1 MQLPVA
7 LTYENFD
14 SETWFEDESG
24 RRSNMPVGVMQI
36 EEELSQVLP
45 QKGMMLT
52 IGTFDGVHV
61 GHKYLIAQLRAY
73 ARIQNLLSG
82 VITFKQNP
90 KMVVNPQSRIMSLTS
105 ITHRVDLLKQE
116 GVDYVIPLSF
126 TPEVAELSAREF
138 VSLLKRYLKMKG
150 LVVGYDF
157 ALGKNKEGDYEEI
170 CKIGEEMNFQVIE
183 ACCRRMRGEIVSSTA
198 IRNVL
203 THGDRATAVEML
215 GWNKEK
221 DISRICQ

>member
-1 MQLPVA
+1 
-7 LTYENFD
+7 
-14 SETWFEDESG
+14 
-24 RRSNMPVGVMQI
+24 MQI

-150 LVVGYDF
+150 LLVGYDF
-157 ALGKNKEGDYEEI
+157 ALGKDKEGDYEEL
-170 CKIGEEMNFQVIE
+170 CKIGEEMDFQVIE

-198 IRNVL
+198 IRKTL
-203 THGDRATAVEML
+203 TMGDKEKALNML
-215 GWNKEK
+215 GWEK
-221 DISRICQ
+221 GTDVFSSCFR

>member
-1 MQLPVA
+1 
-7 LTYENFD
+7 
-14 SETWFEDESG
+14 
-24 RRSNMPVGVMQI
+24 MQI

-157 ALGKNKEGDYEEI
+157 ALGRNKEGNYEQLS
-170 CKIGEEMNFQVIE
+170 KLGEEMGFDVIK
-183 ACCRRMRGEIVSSTA
+183 AYCRRMRGEIVSSTA
-198 IRNVL
+198 IRKAL
-203 THGDRATAVEML
+203 MHGDSGTALGML
-215 GWNKEK
+215 GWSKEK
-221 DISRICQ
+221 DIARICQ